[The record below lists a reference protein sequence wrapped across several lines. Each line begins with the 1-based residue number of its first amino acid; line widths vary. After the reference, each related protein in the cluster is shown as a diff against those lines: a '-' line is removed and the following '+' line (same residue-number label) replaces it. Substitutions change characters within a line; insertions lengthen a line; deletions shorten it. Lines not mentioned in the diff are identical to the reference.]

1 MTETPPF
8 TSQTLTEKQLK
19 VELANALT
27 HGFGVLFGIAS
38 IPVVTAISANV
49 ESVQAIVAAAV
60 YAFCFTMLFTF
71 STLYHAVQ
79 NPIAKRMLKVCDHI
93 SIYFLIAGT
102 YTPFILIYLLNG
114 FGITLLSIL
123 WALTLIGI
131 IFKVF
136 FAGRFKLIST
146 LIYIAMGWL
155 LLVGG
160 KTFFT
165 TLPLSVIIMIVIGGG
180 LYTLGVFFYMSKRF
194 WFHHVVWH
202 VFVLLAAICHYV
214 AVLLAVLLGPVS
226 I

>member
-1 MTETPPF
+1 MKK
-8 TSQTLTEKQLK
+8 TSSPRQISPDTALR

-27 HGFGVLFGIAS
+27 HGFGVIFGIAS
-38 IPVVTAISANV
+38 IPVVTAISANAENV
-49 ESVQAIVAAAV
+49 KAIIAAGV
-60 YAFCFTMLFTF
+60 YAFCFIMLFTF

-79 NPIAKRMLKVCDHI
+79 NPVAKRMLKICDHI

-102 YTPFILIYLLNG
+102 YTPFILIYLLDG

-131 IFKVF
+131 FFKVF
-136 FAGRFKLIST
+136 FAGRFKLLST

-165 TLPLSVIIMIVIGGG
+165 ALPLSVVIMIVIGGG
-180 LYTLGVFFYMSKRF
+180 LYSLGAIFYMSKRF
-194 WFHHVVWH
+194 LFHHIIWH
-202 VFVLLAAICHYV
+202 VFVLAAAICHYV
-214 AVLLAVLLGPVS
+214 AVLLAVLFGPDFS
-226 I
+226 